1 MMELDT
7 SLWCYIKDDYASECF
22 PSKEDAL
29 NDWLKN
35 RKDKDSNVVAIGH
48 PSFYVPI
55 VDAFDVIE
63 NIQNQAF
70 AETCGYSEDDREY
83 LWNVTAEHLEELE
96 DMVSNAFWKWLDIY
110 GYGKEMYVVEK
121 PERYVLMP
129 NGEFCRIRK
138 KDVDI
143 HLD

>member
-1 MMELDT
+1 MLKQDKN
-7 SLWCYIKDDYASECF
+7 LWCYIDGDYASEYF
-22 PSKEDAL
+22 LSKEDAL

-35 RKDKDSNVVAIGH
+35 RKDKDFNVVTIGH
-48 PSFYVPI
+48 PCFYVPI
-55 VDAFDVIE
+55 VDSFDVIE

-70 AETCGYSEDDREY
+70 AETDGYSEDDREY
-83 LWNVTAEHLEELE
+83 LCHIRAEHLEELQ
-96 DMVSNAFWKWLDIY
+96 DTLTNAFWEWQDIY
-110 GYGKEMYVVEK
+110 GYGKEMYVIEK